1 MLSTSLDHTAASV
14 FIEGYKPND
23 DYHGVLFEIECNTN
37 LISRPFAEVSKK
49 SYFPDEQEVLFMP
62 GGAFAVNDIQLDQ
75 SNQLYVIKLRL
86 CNDQE
91 IQKGFYKKNI
101 FKGDRDA
108 VRELFSDMG
117 TSTIVHECSDLD
129 QLYNH
134 MIKLFSSDKLI
145 ELDYLKAMGSKN
157 FEHKNFQSS
166 IHFFERSLALK
177 QEILSSDDR
186 ETAELHY
193 SIAESYYRLKNYHQ
207 VIDFCHKA
215 LNFNSLLPSDIIM
228 AHSYLGLSYLTK
240 ADWNNVDD
248 ISLAK
253 YYLQKTLDIDSENQ
267 MLGDAMLLNIY
278 QALAD
283 INEYYDDFNSS
294 IDYRTR
300 ALDICEN
307 NEWTDESTE
316 IKENIQTKKLY
327 IIETEQSKT

>member
-1 MLSTSLDHTAASV
+1 
-14 FIEGYKPND
+14 
-23 DYHGVLFEIECNTN
+23 
-37 LISRPFAEVSKK
+37 
-49 SYFPDEQEVLFMP
+49 MP
-62 GGAFAVNDIQLDQ
+62 GGAFSVNDIQLDQ

-91 IQKGFYKKNI
+91 IQKGFYKKKI

-157 FEHKNFQSS
+157 FENKNFQSS

-283 INEYYDDFNSS
+283 INEYYDDFNSA

-316 IKENIQTKKLY
+316 IKENIQAKKLY